1 MGPNMEPCRI
11 PDKKFETHSLCHLFL
26 HLLFCVL
33 KVRLQVTEMK
43 SHPRMKLVPG

>member
-11 PDKKFETHSLCHLFL
+11 PDKKFETHLFL